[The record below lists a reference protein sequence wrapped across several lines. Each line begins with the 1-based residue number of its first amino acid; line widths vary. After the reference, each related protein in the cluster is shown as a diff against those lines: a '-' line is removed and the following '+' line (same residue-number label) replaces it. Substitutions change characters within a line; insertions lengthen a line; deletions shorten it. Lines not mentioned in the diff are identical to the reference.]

1 LSGILPRPADLQISE
16 CWLRLRILANFFV
29 GSHADMITCT
39 DMLGLADESPQSQRW
54 SDRMAICPVSSEVA
68 RERLID
74 AEVLVADVHLV
85 LLRLAT
91 NWHPVPG
98 GDRDAWRL
106 DPSLDLSWAEEKLNA
121 AMNQMDP
128 ALAGMRRV
136 YKALELIVV
145 AQNQ

>member
-1 LSGILPRPADLQISE
+1 MALHHEDVFGGPLPGSINAARRIVGHLSGILPRPADLQISE

-106 DPSLDLSWAEEKLNA
+106 DPSLDLSWAEEN
-121 AMNQMDP
+121 
-128 ALAGMRRV
+128 
-136 YKALELIVV
+136 
-145 AQNQ
+145 